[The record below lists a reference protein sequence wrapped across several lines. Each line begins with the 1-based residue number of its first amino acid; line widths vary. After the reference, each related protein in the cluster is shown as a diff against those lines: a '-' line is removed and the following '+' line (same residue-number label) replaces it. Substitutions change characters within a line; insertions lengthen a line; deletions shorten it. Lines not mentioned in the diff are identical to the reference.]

1 MDEAEWRSTLGSE
14 NPPTLQ
20 CSGWILCPHER
31 GGSTKVRVDAQ
42 GVPDFFADVFHGWP
56 IRDHVPM
63 TSAQRGGGGSRIA
76 QFCGQTV
83 LIGCVKCRQG
93 EVKNP
98 QNFADTYV
106 HGPLRNLG
114 HIVRD

>member
-83 LIGCVKCRQG
+83 LIGCVKCGRG
-93 EVKNP
+93 GGGSHKSPKICGRHMYMAPN
-98 QNFADTYV
+98 
-106 HGPLRNLG
+106 R
-114 HIVRD
+114 